1 MKPFGKAL
9 APSFAVALLATA
21 FTTPS
26 ALPQTPSDGTRLRLQ
41 RVQGEIEVDG
51 RLTESAWSRLDT
63 LPMVGYRPVGGAPP
77 SERTVFRIGYDD
89 RYLYVGAELYDDP
102 GAVASNTFTRDRWAN
117 DDLIEVV
124 IDSYNDNENG
134 VIFSVNPVGTR
145 RDAQVSHDAEFT
157 YGFPINYSWDAF
169 WDAATER
176 TDEGWTA
183 EVRIPFS
190 SLRFQTRDDR
200 VVMGLILTR
209 YIARKNETVTFPA
222 IDPSWNFGMNKP
234 SQAIDV
240 ELVGVEPAR
249 PVYLSPYVLG
259 GAGRRYAPAAPGAA
273 HVADGSEQF
282 EVGGDLRY
290 ALTDNLNL
298 DVTLNPDFAQAE
310 ADAQQVNLDRF
321 SLFFPEKRRF
331 FQERAGVFDFQT
343 GRGNRL
349 FHSRRIGIVAGE
361 RIPIYGGGRVV
372 GRLGGWDVG
381 ALTMQTSEAGATPSE
396 NLGVF
401 RTRLQVL
408 NPFSY
413 VGGMLTRRVGGGH
426 SNIAYGL
433 DGTAR
438 LGGSTYVVFNWAQSF
453 EEGRGSPASSTGRAL
468 IENRSREGLGY
479 QLVAGRA
486 GDRYDPGVGFVQ
498 RLDYRE
504 LSAELRYGIL
514 PGDDSWIQRVG
525 PRIEASYIA
534 RDSDGELETAELTAG
549 GQLESD
555 IGLTVNGGVSVT
567 REQLEES
574 FAVGG
579 SDALVPA
586 GSYDFVW
593 GRTFISTPQARPFHA
608 SLFARVGQFYDGTI
622 TSVSLSPGWRVSPHL
637 LWGVTVEHNEVR
649 FPHRDQRFEANIVR
663 LRGTLSLNR
672 HLSADAFVQYDARNT
687 LLLSNIRMRYNVS
700 EGRDL
705 WVVYD
710 EGRNTIDE
718 RGGEVLPDTRNRTL
732 LVKYVHTFAL

>member
-1 MKPFGKAL
+1 MKPFEKAL
-9 APSFAVALLATA
+9 VPSLAIALAATA
-21 FTTPS
+21 LTTPS
-26 ALPQTPSDGTRLRLQ
+26 ALGQTPSDGTLLRLQ
-41 RVQGEIEVDG
+41 RVQGGIEVDG
-51 RLTESAWSRLDT
+51 RLTESAWTRLDT
-63 LPMVGYRPVGGAPP
+63 LPMVAYKPIGGAPP

-102 GAVASNTFTRDRWAN
+102 DAVVFNTFTRDRWAN

-134 VIFSVNPVGTR
+134 LIFSVNPVGAR
-145 RDAQVSHDAEFT
+145 LDAQVSHDAEFT

-190 SLRFQTRDDR
+190 SLRFQPRDDR

-209 YIARKNETVTFPA
+209 FIARKNETVTFPA
-222 IDPSWNFGMNKP
+222 IDPSWDFGMNKP

-240 ELVGVEPAR
+240 ELVGIEPAR
-249 PVYLSPYVLG
+249 PVYVSPYVLG
-259 GAGRRYAPAAPGAA
+259 GTGRRYAPAAPGTP
-273 HVADGSEQF
+273 HVVDGSEQL
-282 EVGGDLRY
+282 EAGGDLRY

-298 DVTLNPDFAQAE
+298 DVTFNPDFAQAE

-331 FQERAGVFDFQT
+331 FQERAGVFDFRT

-372 GRLGGWDVG
+372 GRLRGWDVG
-381 ALTMQTSEAGATPSE
+381 ALTMQTSEAGETPSE
-396 NLGVF
+396 NFGVF
-401 RTRLQVL
+401 RARRQVL

-413 VGGMLTRRVGGGH
+413 VGGMLTSRVGGN

-433 DGTAR
+433 DGTVR
-438 LGGSTYVVFNWAQSF
+438 LAGSTYAVFNWAQSF
-453 EEGRGSPASSTGRAL
+453 EAGRGILATSTGRAL

-479 QLVAGRA
+479 QLVASRT

-514 PGDDSWIQRVG
+514 PGDDSGIQRVG

-534 RDSDGELETAELTAG
+534 RDSDGELETAELTVG
-549 GQLESD
+549 GQLESHL
-555 IGLTVNGGVSVT
+555 GLTVNGGISVT
-567 REQLEES
+567 REQLDEG
-574 FAVGG
+574 FDVGG
-579 SDALVPA
+579 SNTLVPA

-593 GRTFISTPQARPFHA
+593 GRTFISTPQARPLHA
-608 SLFARVGQFYDGTI
+608 SLFGRVGQFYDGTI
-622 TSVSLSPGWRVSPHL
+622 TSISLSPGWRVSPHL
-637 LWGVTVEHNEVR
+637 LWGVTLEHNKVR
-649 FPHRDQRFEANIVR
+649 FPDRDQHFEADIVR
-663 LRGTLSLNR
+663 LRSTLSLNR
-672 HLSADAFVQYDARNT
+672 HISADAFVQYHSRNK
-687 LLLSNIRMRYNVS
+687 LLLSNIRMRYNIS

-718 RGGEVLPDTRNRTL
+718 RGGEILPDTRNRTL